1 MKYLIAAIVLGMLI
15 WAGFEIVQTI
25 RNWETNPEETTRKI
39 QADMVKETYRDQFG
53 ADALE
58 GGSQAVGN
66 ALHAGHCAA
75 EAATC
80 ESAPSAIGHVVEG
93 LLHVLHH

>member
-1 MKYLIAAIVLGMLI
+1 MGYFIAAIVLGMLI
-15 WAGFEIVQTI
+15 LAGFEIVQTI
-25 RNWETNPEETTRKI
+25 RNWETNPEETTSQI
-39 QADMVKETYRDQFG
+39 QAEMVQETYRGQFG
-53 ADALE
+53 GDALE

>member
-1 MKYLIAAIVLGMLI
+1 MGYFIAAIVLGMLI

-25 RNWETNPEETTRKI
+25 RNWEPNPEETTSKI
-39 QADMVKETYRDQFG
+39 QAEMVQETYRGQFG

-58 GGSQAVGN
+58 
-66 ALHAGHCAA
+66 
-75 EAATC
+75 ATC

>member
-1 MKYLIAAIVLGMLI
+1 MGYFIAAIVLGMLT
-15 WAGFEIVQTI
+15 WAGFEIIQTI
-25 RNWETNPEETTRKI
+25 RNWETNPEETTSKI
-39 QADMVKETYRDQFG
+39 QAEMVKETYRGQCGDS
-53 ADALE
+53 ALE

-66 ALHAGHCAA
+66 ALHAGPCAA
-75 EAATC
+75 EAAAC

>member
-1 MKYLIAAIVLGMLI
+1 MGYFIAAIVLGMLI
-15 WAGFEIVQTI
+15 RAGFEIVQTI
-25 RNWETNPEETTRKI
+25 RNWETNPEQTTSKI
-39 QADMVKETYRDQFG
+39 QAEMVKETYRGQFG
-53 ADALE
+53 GDALE

-66 ALHAGHCAA
+66 GLQAGHCAT
-75 EAATC
+75 EAAIC

>member
-1 MKYLIAAIVLGMLI
+1 M
-15 WAGFEIVQTI
+15 
-25 RNWETNPEETTRKI
+25 I
-39 QADMVKETYRDQFG
+39 QETYRGQFG

-75 EAATC
+75 E
-80 ESAPSAIGHVVEG
+80 SAPSAIGHVLEG

>member
-1 MKYLIAAIVLGMLI
+1 MGYFIAAIVLGMLI

-25 RNWETNPEETTRKI
+25 RNWETNPEETTSNI
-39 QADMVKETYRDQFG
+39 QAEMLKETYRGQFG

-75 EAATC
+75 EAGTC
-80 ESAPSAIGHVVEG
+80 EAAASAIAPIVEG
-93 LLHVLHH
+93 LLHVGHH